1 MKQVIRRKLK
11 DARLLALLDGIVD
24 SPESGVPIGNYLSQ
38 FFANLY
44 LSELDHIM
52 KEEMGIRYYYRFADD
67 IVLLDGD
74 KGKLHGT
81 LVFINHYLN
90 NERALSIK
98 QNYQVFPVE
107 SRGVNYVGYVTF
119 HDYCLARKQNKK
131 NLCREVAK
139 LRKRGL
145 SDDEIRIQASSR
157 LGFMQHCNS
166 IYLLKTL
173 NMKTFSEVTNSGGNL
188 TGDKYHIDDIL
199 NREIHLKGFEVK
211 ESKYKGECLIIQ
223 YDIYE
228 QVKDKTG
235 VLLTNE
241 DGTPKMDW
249 VEHISFTGSEALIKQ
264 LKDVVLDEP
273 CSAKII
279 KQPIGDRGKC
289 FYKITDPD

>member
-1 MKQVIRRKLK
+1 
-11 DARLLALLDGIVD
+11 
-24 SPESGVPIGNYLSQ
+24 
-38 FFANLY
+38 
-44 LSELDHIM
+44 
-52 KEEMGIRYYYRFADD
+52 
-67 IVLLDGD
+67 
-74 KGKLHGT
+74 
-81 LVFINHYLN
+81 
-90 NERALSIK
+90 
-98 QNYQVFPVE
+98 
-107 SRGVNYVGYVTF
+107 
-119 HDYCLARKQNKK
+119 
-131 NLCREVAK
+131 
-139 LRKRGL
+139 
-145 SDDEIRIQASSR
+145 
-157 LGFMQHCNS
+157 
-166 IYLLKTL
+166 
-173 NMKTFSEVTNSGGNL
+173 MKTFSEVTNSSGNL

-249 VEHISFTGSEALIKQ
+249 VEHITFTGSEALIKQ